1 MNEPPPWLRAHG
13 DGVSLQ
19 IKVMPR
25 ASRNEVG
32 EVLGDRLK
40 LKIAAPPVDS
50 AANEELVAFLAKLLG
65 VSRGAVQ
72 LTHGQTSRNKTVVIR
87 RVTVEQVTDGLRRD
101 A

>member
-1 MNEPPPWLRAHG
+1 MSEAPPWLRAHG

-50 AANEELVAFLAKLLG
+50 AANEELVAFLAKRLG

-87 RVTVEQVTDGLRRD
+87 GVTMEHAEKAITG
-101 A
+101 

>member
-50 AANEELVAFLAKLLG
+50 AANEELVAFLAKRLG

-72 LTHGQTSRNKTVVIR
+72 VTHGQTSRNKTVVIR
-87 RVTVEQVTDGLRRD
+87 GVTMEQATDGLRRD